1 MVSWALLNIR
11 RKMHW
16 YLLIYKAILGY
27 LPPYL
32 CCLSKQK
39 LPGNY
44 SLRSVSIHNLCVPFA
59 RIELGK
65 TLNMPQPWNLLQT
78 EMKLNNLVSCSQLEI
93 VREI

>member
-44 SLRSVSIHNLCVPFA
+44 SLHSVSIHNLCVPFA

-65 TLNMPQPWNLLQT
+65 TSLKYAAALKSSP

-93 VREI
+93 FREM